1 MKKIKSGVVGYG
13 FSGRIF
19 QCPFLEA
26 HNDFELCAVVER
38 NSNHSKEDYPNII
51 VYKDY
56 MDLLN
61 NDEIEL
67 VVISTPNHLHF
78 KQAKLA
84 LEHNK
89 HVLIEKPYA
98 ATYEEA
104 LELNALAK
112 EKGKL
117 SVVYQN
123 RRFDGDFLT
132 VKKLLADGVK
142 VFEYEAIWDRFVP
155 EVQGGWQESGEA
167 SNNLLFDLGTHY
179 LDQALQLFGEPVE
192 FYKITPKLRE
202 NSKIID
208 HFTMML
214 TYEDKVVRLKST
226 MVAAKSDIRY
236 RIHTDRGTYHFYEMG
251 EQEHQLLAGMKPDDK
266 EYGDNAVYHHYDYKG
281 NKHARVVEKGNYLG
295 FFGELANA
303 IRNGGKPPV
312 TAEEQLRVIQLL
324 SK

>member
-1 MKKIKSGVVGYG
+1 MRKIKAAVVGYG

-26 HNDFELCAVVER
+26 HENFELSAVVER
-38 NSNHSKEDYPNII
+38 NSNHSKEDYPNIM

-61 NDEIEL
+61 DKEIEL

-104 LELNALAK
+104 LELNQLA
-112 EKGKL
+112 EDRGL
-117 SVVYQN
+117 CSVVYQN

-132 VKKLLADGVK
+132 VKKLLSDGVRI
-142 VFEYEAIWDRFVP
+142 FEYEAIWDRFEP
-155 EVQGGWQESGEA
+155 EPHSGWQESGEP

-179 LDQALQLFGEPVE
+179 LDQALQLFGEPLE
-192 FYKITPKLRE
+192 FYKTTPVLRD

-208 HFTMML
+208 HFTMIL

-236 RIHTDRGTYHFYEMG
+236 RIHTDKGTYHFYEMG
-251 EQEHQLLAGMKPDDK
+251 EQEHQLIAGMKPDDK
-266 EYGDNAVYHHYDYKG
+266 EYGDNAIYHHYDNDG
-281 NKHARVVEKGNYLG
+281 NKHQHIEKGNYLS
-295 FFGELANA
+295 FFTMLADA
-303 IRNGGKPPV
+303 IRNGGTPPV
-312 TAEEQLRVIQLL
+312 TPEEQLRVIQLL

>member
-1 MKKIKSGVVGYG
+1 M
-13 FSGRIF
+13 
-19 QCPFLEA
+19 
-26 HNDFELCAVVER
+26 
-38 NSNHSKEDYPNII
+38 
-51 VYKDY
+51 
-56 MDLLN
+56 
-61 NDEIEL
+61 
-67 VVISTPNHLHF
+67 
-78 KQAKLA
+78 
-84 LEHNK
+84 
-89 HVLIEKPYA
+89 
-98 ATYEEA
+98 
-104 LELNALAK
+104 NALAK

-155 EVQGGWQESGEA
+155 EVQCGWQESGEA

-266 EYGDNAVYHHYDYKG
+266 EYGDNAEYHHYDYKG